1 MDGGWRGGG
10 GERELPRSQGA
21 SKPCIA
27 GEISPAPRPSR
38 NDSVAFVS
46 QTAKQW
52 SRKRQIGKLR
62 NQDCQLACYSRSCL
76 VTRPRARGCT
86 WRFYE
91 AGPTWT
97 VYAGRRRQAF
107 GLMGVRIKASLKSA
121 ASSSWLVWRVKD
133 MDVCAVLRVNVSIRG
148 HLSQDSN
155 HCPFSVSR
163 QNTSPFLASQC
174 LTSRHTGVFRQT
186 VVLPAVTSVSMQWH
200 TDKNKC

>member
-1 MDGGWRGGG
+1 MEASLSKGLERVDNGRIQERVTSTICCHPFSLTRSSREMTPGHAHSTSTSGPPGPGQATTLHYSWTPLATGCEGWMEGGGGG

-91 AGPTWT
+91 AGPT
-97 VYAGRRRQAF
+97 
-107 GLMGVRIKASLKSA
+107 
-121 ASSSWLVWRVKD
+121 
-133 MDVCAVLRVNVSIRG
+133 
-148 HLSQDSN
+148 
-155 HCPFSVSR
+155 
-163 QNTSPFLASQC
+163 
-174 LTSRHTGVFRQT
+174 
-186 VVLPAVTSVSMQWH
+186 
-200 TDKNKC
+200 